1 MKNKLCKNSKQM
13 LLRMPIIGF
22 FLFVMLFATAC
33 SSENE
38 KANEAPV
45 TTPVV
50 TQAVSVGATPTGKV
64 IEFDLGEMKEI
75 FYYTVNP
82 ETCETEAV
90 SAVVNGELAD
100 EPDTLMMLVTDSLE
114 DVGYEIGVRSTK
126 LDGENVVVDFYSDMY
141 PVTGLT
147 REEEKAVLDAIA
159 QSLLD
164 NLTEQ
169 NGVVFRVMGEA
180 YKTENFSFGQ
190 YYVYMKNQH
199 K

>member
-1 MKNKLCKNSKQM
+1 MKNKSCNNSKQM
-13 LLRMPIIGF
+13 MLRMPIIGL

-33 SSENE
+33 SSENG
-38 KANEAPV
+38 KTNEVPV
-45 TTPVV
+45 ITPAV
-50 TQAVSVGATPTGKV
+50 TQPVSAGVTPTDKA
-64 IEFDLGEMKEI
+64 IEFNLGEMKEV

-100 EPDTLMMLVTDSLE
+100 EPDSLMILITESLE
-114 DVGYEIGVRSTK
+114 DAGYEIGVRSTVC
-126 LDGENVVVDFYSDMY
+126 DGENVVVDFDSDMY

-147 REEEKAVLDAIA
+147 KEEEKAVLDAIA

-180 YKTENFSFGQ
+180 YETENFSFGK
-190 YYVYMKNQH
+190 YYVYMKNHH